1 MTKISVGICE
11 YPSALKSAVYG
22 LEEMFLLANRV
33 CREQG
38 MEVLFE
44 PVIIPHD
51 ELIEDSFTV
60 VLLPPASIDDY
71 YLAPEAKLIEWLRK
85 QYFQGAVL
93 SSACAG

>member
-38 MEVLFE
+38 IDVIFE
-44 PVIIPHD
+44 PMIVQKTDQIK
-51 ELIEDSFTV
+51 DSFTV
-60 VLLPPASIDDY
+60 VLLIS
-71 YLAPEAKLIEWLRK
+71 
-85 QYFQGAVL
+85 
-93 SSACAG
+93 